1 MKNHWEAG
9 CIRQMF
15 SFLWLVCSH
24 LTRYRN
30 RKSIRLSIS
39 EPLDRRGRV
48 YSVHM
53 CVHACFS
60 SVMPKGDLTD
70 SLACDAGGK
79 QKNIKAIFSRTVFSE
94 SWGRWQ
100 RERER
105 EDVVHTTT
113 SRRSSRQLH
122 TCLPILLSLSTP
134 TSRRYSLHTPFSL
147 FFLFFTPCYHLYV
160 SVSVYLSHFSLLL
173 AEMFVSFS

>member
-1 MKNHWEAG
+1 MLSGLPNQLTSFGCVLFLSPLQITLSPDKKKGRKRKTTQVCWTTVKVMKNHWEAG

-94 SWGRWQ
+94 SWGRW
-100 RERER
+100 
-105 EDVVHTTT
+105 
-113 SRRSSRQLH
+113 
-122 TCLPILLSLSTP
+122 
-134 TSRRYSLHTPFSL
+134 
-147 FFLFFTPCYHLYV
+147 
-160 SVSVYLSHFSLLL
+160 
-173 AEMFVSFS
+173 